1 MGQRRTGLFLDLDG
15 TLADSLSVMRG
26 VYGRFLAHFD
36 RSGSDAEFDRLN
48 GPPLI
53 EVIADLARTHGI
65 ALPTASLLM
74 IYRGM
79 VEDAYRNVA
88 PCRGAAALLR
98 TARQS
103 GIPVGIVTSN
113 YASLAWVWLRGVG
126 LEEMVDIV
134 VGGDEVQRGK
144 PDPEPYLTA
153 LQRTGCEPSVS
164 LAVEDSPTGARSA
177 AAAGIPTLLLS
188 SSNMEAPPTVVV
200 IDCLDRVAKV
210 IQDRRLLV

>member
-1 MGQRRTGLFLDLDG
+1 
-15 TLADSLSVMRG
+15 MRG
-26 VYGRFLAHFD
+26 VYVRFLAHFD

-65 ALPTASLLM
+65 ALPTASLLI
-74 IYRGM
+74 IYREM

-88 PCRGAAALLR
+88 PCPGAADLLQ

-103 GIPVGIVTSN
+103 GIPVAIVTSN
-113 YASLAWVWLRGVG
+113 YASLTWAWLRVVG
-126 LEEMVDIV
+126 LEEMVDV
-134 VGGDEVQRGK
+134 VIGGDEVQCGK

-153 LQRTGCEPSVS
+153 LQRTGCERSLS
-164 LAVEDSPTGARSA
+164 LAVEDSATGARSA

-188 SSNMEAPPTVVV
+188 SSSMETPTTAVV
-200 IDCLDRVAKV
+200 IDCLDRVAK
-210 IQDRRLLV
+210 IIHGRRPLGKAAR